1 MKNNKKKVVLMIHNF
16 YQIGGGEHTVFNNE
30 VELLKKNG
38 HKVITYTRN
47 NNELNNSILK
57 KIFLPFTVLWSFKTY
72 REVKKI
78 IKQEQVDVVHCHNIF
93 PLISP

>member
-1 MKNNKKKVVLMIHNF
+1 MIHNF